1 MRIQILK
8 LKIMKYYSFN
18 FLAIFLFIFLS
29 FDSSAQ
35 GDLMIYPKR
44 VVFDG
49 TKKTQELSLSNIG
62 KDTAKYSI
70 SFVQIRM
77 KEDGNFDNITVPDSG
92 QRFADKYIRIY
103 PRKVTLAPKETQLI
117 KVQCINTDQI
127 PTGEYRSHI
136 YFRAEQNTK
145 PLGEEEKKSNDTTG
159 ITIKLDPVYGITIPV
174 IIRIGEST
182 SQVSLSDV
190 SLTMENDTLPV
201 LKMKFSRS
209 GNMSV
214 YGDVTVT
221 YISPL
226 EEETQVA
233 LAKGVAVYTPNTT
246 RWFQL
251 YLDKKIKYTKG
262 KIHINYSTQDGVKL
276 SEADILLQ

>member
-1 MRIQILK
+1 
-8 LKIMKYYSFN
+8 
-18 FLAIFLFIFLS
+18 
-29 FDSSAQ
+29 
-35 GDLMIYPKR
+35 MIYPKR
-44 VVFDG
+44 IVFDG
-49 TKKTQELSLSNIG
+49 SKRLQELNLSNIG
-62 KDTAKYSI
+62 KDTSTYIISI
-70 SFVQIRM
+70 VQIRM
-77 KEDGNFDNITVPDSG
+77 KEDGGFENITQPDSG
-92 QRFADKYIRIY
+92 QYFADKYLRIF
-103 PRKVTLAPKETQLI
+103 PHKVVLAPKETQVV
-117 KVQCINTDQI
+117 KVQCINAEQI
-127 PTGEYRSHI
+127 PTGEYRSHL
-136 YFRAEQNTK
+136 YFKAVGQSNK
-145 PLGEEEKKSNDTTG
+145 PLGDEDASKDKDTND
-159 ITIKLDPVYGITIPV
+159 ITVSITPVFGITIPA

-182 SQVSLSDV
+182 AQVSLSDV
-190 SLTMENDTLPV
+190 SLKMESDSLPI

-233 LAKGVAVYTPNTT
+233 LAKGVAVYTPNTS